1 MESADLWTIFLVALL
16 GSIGHCIG
24 MCGGFVIAYST
35 TKIRP
40 DNSRFFQVFAHS
52 LYSLG
57 RISSYMAIGAVFGY
71 LGSAIGFS
79 LTAKGILFIVVGI
92 LMVLI
97 GISLSGKLKFLTV
110 IEHSLA
116 QSKLFKRLFKSV
128 IQSKSLSS
136 FFFMGVLN
144 GLIPC
149 GLVYF
154 FVTAAIAS
162 GSAMMGAAVMLVFG
176 LATVPALFILGMI
189 SGFISQMSWRKNVL
203 SLAAVIISV
212 YGLYTGFKGL
222 MMIKNPDMIK
232 SKMMHMK
239 QDLEVQKKSLEV
251 KQTY

>member
-24 MCGGFVIAYST
+24 MCGGFVVAYST
-35 TKIRP
+35 SKIGP
-40 DNSRFFQVFAHS
+40 GHSKFFQTLAHS

-57 RISSYMAIGAVFGY
+57 RIVSYMAIGAFFGY

-79 LTAKGILFIVVGI
+79 MTSKGVLFIVVGI

-110 IEHSLA
+110 VEHSLA
-116 QSKLFKRLFKSV
+116 QNRLFKKLFKSV
-128 IQSKSLSS
+128 IQSKSLFS
-136 FFFMGVLN
+136 FFLMGVLN

-154 FVTAAIAS
+154 FATAAIAS
-162 GSAMMGAAVMLVFG
+162 GSAVMGAIVMLVFG

-189 SGFISQMSWRKNVL
+189 SGFVSQMSWRKNIL
-203 SLAAVIISV
+203 ALAAVIISL

-239 QDLEVQKKSLEV
+239 QELKSQKESFEE
-251 KQTY
+251 

>member
-24 MCGGFVIAYST
+24 MCGGFVVAYST
-35 TKIRP
+35 SKIGP
-40 DNSRFFQVFAHS
+40 EHSKLFQAFAHS

-57 RISSYMAIGAVFGY
+57 RIVSYMLIGALFGY

-79 LTAKGILFIVVGI
+79 MASKGVLFIIVGI
-92 LMVLI
+92 LMILI

-116 QSKLFKRLFKSV
+116 QSRIFKKLFKSV
-128 IQSKSLSS
+128 IQSKSLAS
-136 FFFMGVLN
+136 FFYMGVLN

-154 FVTAAIAS
+154 FATAAIAS
-162 GSAMMGAAVMLVFG
+162 GSALMGAVVMLVFG

-189 SGFISQMSWRKNVL
+189 SGFVSQMSWRKYVL
-203 SLAAVIISV
+203 TVAAVIISL
-212 YGLYTGFKGL
+212 YGLYTGFKGV

-232 SKMMHMK
+232 MKMMDMK
-239 QDLEVQKKSLEV
+239 EELQGQKEFLQD
-251 KQTY
+251 